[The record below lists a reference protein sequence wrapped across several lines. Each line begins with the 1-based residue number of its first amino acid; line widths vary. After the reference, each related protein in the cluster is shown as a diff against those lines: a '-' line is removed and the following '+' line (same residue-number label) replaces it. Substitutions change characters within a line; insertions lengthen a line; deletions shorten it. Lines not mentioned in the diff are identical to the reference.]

1 MLLSGAHN
9 TKLDSNKQLIEVAW
23 EVCNQLGGIYTVIR
37 SKVPAAVKEWGTNYT
52 LLGPYV
58 HAGAMAE
65 FEPIEGSDDPIA
77 LAVEKLR
84 ELGYGAVYGTWLIT
98 GRPKVVLLDYNTAM
112 SRLGDIRYEFWS
124 DHGYSVETEDSLV
137 NNTLAFGHMVKE
149 FLYHLQEFRDKE
161 KTTLVHFHEWMAATA
176 LPSIRQQDMPYRTIF
191 TTHATLLGRYLAMNS
206 GDFYGNLPFADW
218 LKEAKHFNVEV
229 IARLERHAGQAA
241 HVMTTVSE
249 VTGRECVQFIGRRPD
264 YILPNGL
271 NIERFVALHEF
282 QNLHQK
288 YKQLIH
294 EFVMGHFFS
303 SYSFD
308 LDKTLYFFTSGR
320 FEYKNKGFDITL
332 EALARLNHWL
342 KYENIDINIVMFIVT
357 KQPYHSINPFALQ
370 SRAIMEEVQAT
381 CASIEK
387 NVGEKLFYTA
397 VKEKG
402 HHMPDLNQFV
412 DDYWRLRLRRTLQ
425 GWKSDTLPL
434 VVTHNLVNDGAD
446 EVLNGIRDKNL
457 INYPDDKV
465 KVIYHPDFINATNP
479 LFGMDYSQFVR
490 GCHLGVFP
498 SYYEPWGYTP
508 LESIASGVPTVT
520 SNLAGFGD
528 YVANTMPEH
537 EQSGI
542 YITDRANQSYDQAA
556 DQLSQ
561 QLYNF
566 VMQTRRER
574 INQRNKTESNSVS
587 FGWDKLYRYYMMAY
601 NSFENVSLN

>member
-1 MLLSGAHN
+1 LPGVDN
-9 TKLDSNKQLIEVAW
+9 TKLDSNKQLVEVAW

-52 LLGPYV
+52 LIGPYV
-58 HAGAMAE
+58 HAGALAE
-65 FEPIEGSDDPIA
+65 FEPVEGSADPMA
-77 LAVEKLR
+77 LAVNKLR

-98 GRPKVVLLDYNTAM
+98 GRPKVVLLDFNTAM
-112 SRLGDIRYEFWS
+112 YKLNDVRYEFWS
-124 DHGYSVETEDSLV
+124 DHGYSVETADNLV
-137 NNTLAFGHMVKE
+137 NQTLAFGHLVKE
-149 FLYHLQEFRDKE
+149 FFFHLQEFRDAD

-176 LPSIRQQDMPYRTIF
+176 LPGMRKLDLPYRTVF

-206 GDFYGNLPFADW
+206 PDFYGTLPFADW
-218 LKEAKHFNVEV
+218 QKEARHFNVEV
-229 IARLERHAGQAA
+229 IARLEREAGQNA

-249 VTGRECVQFIGRRPD
+249 VTGRECVQFIGRRAD

-288 YKQLIH
+288 YKSLIH

-342 KYENIDINIVMFIVT
+342 KYENVDINIVMFIVT
-357 KQPYHSINPFALQ
+357 KQPYTSINPFALQ

-381 CASIEK
+381 CKAIEK
-387 NVGEKLFYTA
+387 GIGEQLFYNA

-402 HHMPDLNQFV
+402 INMPDLNQFV

-425 GWKSDTLPL
+425 GWKSEMLPL
-434 VVTHNLVNDGAD
+434 VVTHNLVNDGKD
-446 EVLNGIRDKNL
+446 EVLNGIRHKNL

-479 LFGMDYSQFVR
+479 LFGMDYGQFVR

-508 LESIASGVPTVT
+508 LESIASGVPTIT

-528 YVANTMPEH
+528 YVANTMPDH
-537 EQSGI
+537 DANGI
-542 YITDRANQSYDQAA
+542 YITDRANQNYDMAA

-561 QLYNF
+561 QMYNF
-566 VMQTRRER
+566 VMQTRRDR
-574 INQRNKTESNSVS
+574 INQRNRTESNSVS

>member
-1 MLLSGAHN
+1 M
-9 TKLDSNKQLIEVAW
+9 DPNKQLIEVAW

-37 SKVPAAVKEWGTNYT
+37 SKVPAAVKEWGSNYL

-65 FEPIEGSDDPIA
+65 FEPIEGADDEVA
-77 LAVEKLR
+77 RTVYKLR

-98 GRPKVVLLDYNTAM
+98 GRPKVVLLDFNTAM
-112 SRLGDIRYEFWS
+112 NRLGDIRYEFWS
-124 DHGYSVETEDSLV
+124 DHGYSVETEDNLV
-137 NNTLAFGHMVKE
+137 NQTLAFGHMVKE
-149 FLYHLQEFRDKE
+149 FFYHYSEIRERE
-161 KTTLVHFHEWMAATA
+161 KTVLVHFHEWMAATA
-176 LPSIRQQDMPYRTIF
+176 LPAIRRLDLPVRTIF

-206 GDFYGNLPFADW
+206 GDFYGHLPFADW
-218 LKEAKHFNVEV
+218 LKEARHFNVEV
-229 IARLERHAGQAA
+229 IARLEREAGQKA

-249 VTGRECVQFIGRRPD
+249 VTGRECVQFIGLRPD

-282 QNLHQK
+282 QNLHQR

-320 FEYKNKGFDITL
+320 FEYRNKGFDITL

-342 KYENIDINIVMFIVT
+342 KYENVDINIVMFIVT
-357 KQPYHSINPFALQ
+357 KQPYTSINPFALQ

-387 NVGEKLFYTA
+387 RIGEQLFYSVT
-397 VKEKG
+397 KEKG
-402 HHMPDLNQFV
+402 INMPDLNQFV

-425 GWKSDTLPL
+425 GWKSDMLPL
-434 VVTHNLVNDGAD
+434 VVTHNLVDDGKDA
-446 EVLNGIRDKNL
+446 VLNGIREKNL

-479 LFGMDYSQFVR
+479 LFGMDYGQFVR

-508 LESIASGVPTVT
+508 LECIASGVPTVT

-528 YVANTMPEH
+528 YVKTTMPDH
-537 EQSGI
+537 EENGI
-542 YITDRANQSYDQAA
+542 YITDRVNQYFDQAA

-561 QLYNF
+561 QLYRF
-566 VMQTRRER
+566 VMQSRRDR
-574 INQRNKTESNSVS
+574 ITQRNRTEASSVN

-601 NSFENVSLN
+601 NSFESVSLN